1 MQAVS
6 NSHPSIVKLF
16 DIGDGWET
24 LPDGG
29 HRDLWAARVAGQPG
43 QGKPAVLFMAAIH
56 AREIATPEVALA
68 LLELLAD
75 GYGVDPL
82 ITYLVNE
89 RETWIVPMVNPDG
102 HIRAEAGALWRKN
115 LDNEY
120 GACYPDYW
128 WATPGVDLNR
138 NFNDH
143 WGWGGGS
150 NYACDDTYW
159 GPAAFSEPED
169 VAIKTLVEAPTHAAF
184 SAVISYHAY
193 GDDVLYPWGYTGAAP
208 ADDGLMAAM
217 SAKIAS
223 YNGYF
228 AGQASTGLYVT
239 NGDTCDWTWG
249 AHGIPCFTVEMGA
262 EFMPPYS
269 AVAGLWDE
277 NRPGALYALNIAD
290 QNARAFGPEVT
301 QVQAITWTNGI
312 TVTALVSDLSN
323 GGQVITA
330 AQLFVDT
337 LGANGSG
344 QPMLPADGS
353 WNSSTETVTLALPP
367 LPPGRHT
374 LYVRGADAGGH
385 WGSVGVA
392 WSGELVRVYLPIVGR
407 AGP

>member
-1 MQAVS
+1 MLS
-6 NSHPSIVKLF
+6 
-16 DIGDGWET
+16 
-24 LPDGG
+24 
-29 HRDLWAARVAGQPG
+29 
-43 QGKPAVLFMAAIH
+43 
-56 AREIATPEVALA
+56 
-68 LLELLAD
+68 LLAD

-102 HIRAEAGALWRKN
+102 HIHAEADFLWRKN
-115 LDNEY
+115 VDNTN
-120 GACYPDYW
+120 GLCYPDYW

-138 NFNDH
+138 NFDDH

-150 NYACDDTYW
+150 SDACVETYW
-159 GPAAFSEPED
+159 GPAGFSEPED
-169 VAIKTLVEAPTHAAF
+169 QAIRSLVESPGHPSFT
-184 SAVISYHAY
+184 AVVSYHAY
-193 GDDVLYPWGYTGAAP
+193 GDLVLHPWGYTATLPTDG
-208 ADDGLMAAM
+208 GLMQAM
-217 SAKIAS
+217 AAKIAS
-223 YNGYF
+223 YNGYTP
-228 AGQASTGLYVT
+228 GQASTGLYVT

-249 AHGIPCFTVEMGA
+249 AHGIPCFTVEMGDQ
-262 EFMPPYS
+262 FMPLYS

-301 QVQAITWTNGI
+301 QVQAVTWTNGL
-312 TVTALVSDLSN
+312 TVTAQVSDLGN

-337 LGANGSG
+337 LGPNGSG
-344 QPMLPADGS
+344 QPMLPADGL
-353 WNSSTETVTLALPP
+353 WNSGTETVTLALPP

-392 WSGELVRVYLPIVGR
+392 WPRELVRVYLPMVGR
-407 AGP
+407 AANP